1 MIKEDLKNKTTGKL
15 KSDLKSIKAVSWI
28 LAATLILL
36 VAVNIYGLIFKEN
49 KSTFIA
55 LMAVA
60 AGLSA
65 IIPSQYSTMKKIK
78 TELKLR
84 ENTN

>member
-1 MIKEDLKNKTTGKL
+1 MIKEDFKNKTTGKL